1 MAGGMQDSDIDQVL
15 LVGGSSRIPKVQAI
29 LQEMFPDR
37 ELARRINPDEAI
49 AIGAAMDASHQ
60 YQVWTRRL
68 QSPFICLKISMH
80 EIITSACVPCMCTS
94 KMVSVVLRAKSAA
107 DALHDDPDHQL
118 STLTDFQGSPHCSL
132 TCVCTF

>member
-1 MAGGMQDSDIDQVL
+1 MAGGMQNSDIDQVL

-60 YQVWTRRL
+60 YQVRSRGL
-68 QSPFICLKISMH
+68 QSPFICLEMSIRERLNH
-80 EIITSACVPCMCTS
+80 ECVHGLHVHLQDCRRRVTSSESC
-94 KMVSVVLRAKSAA
+94 
-107 DALHDDPDHQL
+107 
-118 STLTDFQGSPHCSL
+118 
-132 TCVCTF
+132 